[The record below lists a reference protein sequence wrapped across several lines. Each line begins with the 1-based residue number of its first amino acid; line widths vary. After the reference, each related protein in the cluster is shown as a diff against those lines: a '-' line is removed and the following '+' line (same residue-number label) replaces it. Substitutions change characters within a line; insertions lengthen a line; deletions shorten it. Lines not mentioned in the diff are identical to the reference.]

1 MNRRKAIGSMTA
13 AAIAAP
19 LALGADDEISDWV
32 GWWERSK
39 KYTLQIAEA
48 MPENGYDFRP
58 FQSAGAAADGVKSG
72 DGARSFG
79 ELMQHIGQAE
89 GFYLGR
95 FGMGAAPMAPQN
107 DTSKAATVKYLNELF
122 DWSIGVV
129 RAVDSPRRSDQN
141 HSRAARGRGM
151 TGLSAFVPNA
161 TVMYTAHTRGYSG
174 HVSAKQEYQTTEIFG
189 VALAGVTRLE
199 VSTPHRNSRSSKPRF
214 RLACRW
220 AGADAVPRNRRIAE
234 TA

>member
-19 LALGADDEISDWV
+19 FALGAEDEISDWV

-39 KYTLQIAEA
+39 KYTLQIADA
-48 MPENGYDFRP
+48 MPEGGYDFRP
-58 FQSAGAAADGVKSG
+58 FQGAGASADGVKSG

-95 FGMGAAPMAPQN
+95 FGKGAAPMAPQN
-107 DTSKAATVKYLNELF
+107 DTSKAATIKYLNDLF

-129 RAVDSPRRSDQN
+129 KQLTPADLTKTIGAGKGP
-141 HSRAARGRGM
+141 GM
-151 TGLSAFVPNA
+151 TGLSVLLNA
-161 TVMYTAHTRGYSG
+161 MVHTAHTRGYSDM
-174 HVSAKQEYQTTEIFG
+174 Y
-189 VALAGVTRLE
+189 L
-199 VSTPHRNSRSSKPRF
+199 RSKNVKP
-214 RLACRW
+214 
-220 AGADAVPRNRRIAE
+220 PRYSV
-234 TA
+234 

>member
-1 MNRRKAIGSMTA
+1 MNRRTAIGSMTA
-13 AAIAAP
+13 AAVAAP

-48 MPENGYDFRP
+48 MPESGYDFRP
-58 FQSAGAAADGVKSG
+58 FQGAGASSDGVRSG

-95 FGMGAAPMAPQN
+95 FGKGAAPALPRN
-107 DTSKAATVKYLNELF
+107 DTSKATTVKYLNDQF

-129 RAVDSPRRSDQN
+129 KQLTPADLTKTFGAGKGP
-141 HSRAARGRGM
+141 GM
-151 TGLSAFVPNA
+151 TGLSALLNA
-161 TVMYTAHTRGYSG
+161 MVHTAHTRGYSDM
-174 HVSAKQEYQTTEIFG
+174 Y
-189 VALAGVTRLE
+189 L
-199 VSTPHRNSRSSKPRF
+199 RSKNVKPPTYS
-214 RLACRW
+214 
-220 AGADAVPRNRRIAE
+220 V
-234 TA
+234 

>member
-19 LALGADDEISDWV
+19 LILRADDEISDWV

-39 KYTLQIAEA
+39 KYTLQIADA
-48 MPENGYDFRP
+48 MPEGGYDFRP
-58 FQSAGAAADGVKSG
+58 FQGAGAAADGVRSG

-95 FGMGAAPMAPQN
+95 FGKSAAPAAPQN
-107 DTSKAATVKYLNELF
+107 DTSKATTIKYLNDLF

-129 RAVDSPRRSDQN
+129 KQLTPADLTKTIGAGKGP
-141 HSRAARGRGM
+141 GM
-151 TGLSAFVPNA
+151 TGLSALLNA
-161 TVMYTAHTRGYSG
+161 MVHTAHTRGYSDM
-174 HVSAKQEYQTTEIFG
+174 Y
-189 VALAGVTRLE
+189 L
-199 VSTPHRNSRSSKPRF
+199 RSKNVKP
-214 RLACRW
+214 
-220 AGADAVPRNRRIAE
+220 PRYSV
-234 TA
+234 